1 MTVVKFLLCAGLCLF
16 LSGWAPAQQST
27 PQEKKPDAFFSG
39 TVTESTPERISVSR
53 RISGRQEKRT
63 FRVTPETR
71 IEGKLQARVRVTVQ
85 YITAEDGS
93 STATRIVVHSAAPK
107 K

>member
-1 MTVVKFLLCAGLCLF
+1 MAKFLLCVGICLI
-16 LSGWAPAQQST
+16 LSGWAQAQQST
-27 PQEKKPDAFFSG
+27 PEEKRPDAFFSG
-39 TVTESTPERISVSR
+39 TVIESTPQRISVSR

-63 FRVTPETR
+63 FRVTPETK
-71 IEGKLQARVRVTVQ
+71 IEGKLQAKVRVTVQ
-85 YITAEDGS
+85 YSTQEDGS